1 MMATYSWRTVFLSEQ
16 WPPGLTA
23 ALLHHRAGQRRR
35 CVRFGSARRLM
46 LRHSRVL
53 WRSLARTAA
62 ARTSGHDGL
71 SRSAS
76 QCTWRMLVVRDF
88 DLIDGLVE
96 PVMHSQ
102 GAAVDS
108 ERQPLTWSACSATT
122 EAEHETDESHRQV
135 SPNWPDRR
143 DHEPA
148 VRQPLPRREGLDNI
162 YAAWSA
168 HHAAAERRY
177 RVTPGSLTSWFV
189 HRRNINTTT
198 APVSTSETAH
208 RPNAL
213 ASNRRFPIRRR

>member
-53 WRSLARTAA
+53 WRSQRGRRLPAPQAMTGLGRRPNARGGCWSCA
-62 ARTSGHDGL
+62 TSTSSTDWL
-71 SRSAS
+71 N
-76 QCTWRMLVVRDF
+76 
-88 DLIDGLVE
+88 